1 MLILNVI
8 FPPPLSPPPPP
19 PPFSFSLSL
28 GADVTDYFNYGFT
41 EETWKAYCEKQRK
54 MRGEVASL
62 NKIVVSSLP
71 SRDLA
76 WTTYKWYSRSSCT
89 TTHTLAQVNLAGWTC
104 TCSIVVVIRCNVECW
119 LLCNEFEFVV
129 IKDDIDTGVLIFNV
143 HLSIHWWFVVIRNT
157 PVIKKII

>member
-1 MLILNVI
+1 
-8 FPPPLSPPPPP
+8 
-19 PPFSFSLSL
+19 
-28 GADVTDYFNYGFT
+28 
-41 EETWKAYCEKQRK
+41 

-76 WTTYKWYSRSSCT
+76 WTTYKWYSRSSCI

-143 HLSIHWWFVVIRNT
+143 HLSIHWWFVVLRNT
-157 PVIKKII
+157 PVIKKDNLSTYCYVGFSDALENSSKKLTEKEKPA